1 MSVACLEG
9 PTLTEFVEDAE
20 AFDKCVDEQFDML
33 DTDDDGELS
42 RSDLQ
47 TRHGRFSSVEFELQS
62 KEEITSM
69 YDTLFETFDADGNG
83 TIDREEFRSLMR
95 EIVLA
100 KARGIGMSPVLIIL
114 QGDSLLMRAVEHG
127 LAKSN

>member
-9 PTLTEFVEDAE
+9 PTLTEFVEDVE
-20 AFDKCVDEQFDML
+20 AFDKCVDEQFNTL

-42 RSDLQ
+42 RSDLE
-47 TRHGRFSSVEFELQS
+47 TRQGRFSSMEFELQS

-69 YDTLFETFDADGNG
+69 YDTLFEAFDADGNG
-83 TIDREEFRSLMR
+83 MIDREEFRSLMR

-100 KARGIGMSPVLIIL
+100 KARGIGLSPVLIIL

>member
-9 PTLTEFVEDAE
+9 PTLTEFVKDAE
-20 AFDKCVDEQFDML
+20 AFDKCVDEQFDKL

-83 TIDREEFRSLMR
+83 KIDREEFRTLMR

-100 KARGIGMSPVLIIL
+100 KARGIGLSPVLIIL